1 MNLILTAEA
10 TRVWGDI
17 SGEYPRAD
25 REYMLILF
33 GNLAAQAKSTKRGSS
48 NRICQQKIIFASC
61 HRACD

>member
-10 TRVWGDI
+10 TGVWGDI

-33 GNLAAQAKSTKRGSS
+33 GNLAAQAKSTKRG
-48 NRICQQKIIFASC
+48 
-61 HRACD
+61 